1 MTTATSNIVLHPG
14 TPIKIAILA
23 MGGQGG
29 GVLADWIVEMAEHA
43 GWWAQTTSVP
53 GVAQRTG
60 ATIYYV
66 ELLPESVAD
75 AAGKPPVLAM
85 MPTPGDLD
93 LVVAAELMEAGR
105 AMQRGL
111 VTLDRS
117 TLIASTHRSYSVT
130 EKAALGNG
138 IGDPNKVLDAG
149 REAARRMIAVD
160 LQELAERAG
169 SVISASL
176 FGAIAGAGVLPFGR
190 EAFEKTIRASGKGVE
205 ASLRAFALG
214 FEAAAQAPV
223 VAAAIDTGRP
233 PVTVPERAAHPE
245 VQKLL
250 QKLKAGFPPVAH
262 GMLVAGV
269 RRLVEYQ
276 DVAYAAEYLQ
286 KCGDIRALDERCGGA
301 AKGWAL
307 TRAVAHRLAVAM
319 SYDDVIR
326 VADLK
331 TRGSRFERVRQEV
344 GAKADQLVYTTE
356 FMHPRLEEIC
366 GTLPAGLGRWLENSK
381 VIGGF
386 VKRKMEHGRRVQ
398 SGTLTW
404 FLALYAVAGM
414 RRFRRSLLR
423 HQIETAQQREWLERV
438 VRLVA
443 NGPTEGDYRLAV
455 EVVHCRRIIKG
466 YSGTHDRGD
475 KRFAALMKAADEL
488 AGRPEAATTLHGLLE
503 AAMADEEGKRLDEAL
518 GRCFPSRSAGPVA
531 EITRAEAH
539 TTRNELHKEI
549 A

>member
-1 MTTATSNIVLHPG
+1 MSHIVLHPG

-60 ATIYYV
+60 ATIYYL
-66 ELLPESVAD
+66 ELLPESAAK
-75 AAGKPPVLAM
+75 AAGKPPTLAM
-85 MPTPGDLD
+85 MPTPGDVD

-111 VTLDRS
+111 VAPDRT
-117 TLIASTHRSYSVT
+117 TLITSTHRSYSVT

-149 REAARRMIAVD
+149 REAAKRVLAFD
-160 LQELAERAG
+160 LQALAEKAG

-176 FGAIAGAGVLPFGR
+176 FGAIAGSGALPFGR
-190 EAFEKTIRASGKGVE
+190 EAFEETIRASGKGVE
-205 ASLRAFALG
+205 PSLRAFALG
-214 FEAAAQAPV
+214 FEAAAKAPEV
-223 VAAAIDTGRP
+223 PAAIDTSRP
-233 PVTVPERAAHPE
+233 APVVPERVANPQ

-250 QKLKAGFPPVAH
+250 DKVKAEFPPVAH
-262 GMLVAGV
+262 GMLVAGL
-269 RRLVEYQ
+269 RRLIDYQ

-286 KCGDIRALDERCGGA
+286 KCGELRALDERNGGE

-307 TRAVAHRLAVAM
+307 TQAAAHRVAVAM

-331 TRGSRFERVRQEV
+331 TRGSRFERVKQEV

-381 VIGGF
+381 GIGGF

-398 SGTLTW
+398 TGTLTW
-404 FLALYAVAGM
+404 FIALYALAGM

-423 HQIETAQQREWLERV
+423 HQIETAQQKEWLDRV
-438 VRLVA
+438 VRLV
-443 NGPTEGDYRLAV
+443 GKGDYELAV
-455 EVVHCRRIIKG
+455 ETLHCRRIVKG

-488 AGRPEAATTLHGLLE
+488 AGKPQAADTLRRLREAAL
-503 AAMADEEGKRLDEAL
+503 ADEEGKALDAQL
-518 GRCFPSRSAGPVA
+518 AQLFRGGFGASAHGGRESATLVRQA
-531 EITRAEAH
+531 A
-539 TTRNELHKEI
+539 
-549 A
+549 